1 VPLLHLDE
9 EPSLVQLSAAFI
21 ELTIVIWGLLSQSVE
36 LLAAP
41 IHGKFDE

>member
-9 EPSLVQLSAAFI
+9 EPSLQLSAAFI
-21 ELTIVIWGLLSQSVE
+21 ELTVVIWGRLSQSVE

-41 IHGKFDE
+41 IHEKFDG